1 MQLRAEPNIGGGGR
15 RINQP
20 VSGAVP
26 YRRRDA
32 AGQLVIAQAQAGQR
46 CPDCQG
52 QPRRRARLL
61 ISPRPITNK

>member
-32 AGQLVIAQAQAGQR
+32 AGQLVIAKVQR
-46 CPDCQG
+46 HIYRRGRDGSNCPG
-52 QPRRRARLL
+52 PGRSAL
-61 ISPRPITNK
+61 S